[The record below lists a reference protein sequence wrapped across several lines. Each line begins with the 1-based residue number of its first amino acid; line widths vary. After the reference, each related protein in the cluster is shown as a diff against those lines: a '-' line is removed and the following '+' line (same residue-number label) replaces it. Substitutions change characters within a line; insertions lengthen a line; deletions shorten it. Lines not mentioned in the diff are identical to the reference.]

1 MKKFLFTIFLFLL
14 ITCNKDDDSSPVPDN
29 FKFNYNLDASLPQ
42 DWINEFN
49 VIMGN
54 LEKHIPVKPT
64 SYFPELDIYAW
75 KSDAGTP
82 FKNQIGNAN
91 GACICGNSKE
101 RYMVLEIPALEFS
114 NPPHMHRYSV
124 IPHEVFH
131 AYQMGLS
138 ENFFKP
144 DGLDLKW
151 MAEGGAASFESLY
164 IQQYYSY
171 DYFTNDQSNIDVAV
185 TSTPEI
191 YESYDSNGSK
201 DQNYASSVFMV
212 LTLVKELQKQN
223 ISEEKAFK
231 MVYKDF
237 WEKNADKNNWKTAF
251 KELFNMDVNDFYN
264 ILKNGQSVPT
274 MSSVKPSANLKLE
287 NIFL

>member
-1 MKKFLFTIFLFLL
+1 
-14 ITCNKDDDSSPVPDN
+14 
-29 FKFNYNLDASLPQ
+29 
-42 DWINEFN
+42 
-49 VIMGN
+49 
-54 LEKHIPVKPT
+54 
-64 SYFPELDIYAW
+64 
-75 KSDAGTP
+75 
-82 FKNQIGNAN
+82 
-91 GACICGNSKE
+91 
-101 RYMVLEIPALEFS
+101 MVLEIPESEFTYKD
-114 NPPHMHRYSV
+114 MHRYSV

-144 DGLDLKW
+144 DGLELKW

-171 DYFTNDQSNIDVAV
+171 DYFSNSQANIDVAV

-191 YESYDSNGSK
+191 YESYDSNGPK

-212 LTLVKELQKQN
+212 LALVKELQKQGV
-223 ISEEKAFK
+223 SEEKAFR

-251 KELFNMDVNDFYN
+251 KLSL
-264 ILKNGQSVPT
+264 IH
-274 MSSVKPSANLKLE
+274 
-287 NIFL
+287 I